1 MEFKVI
7 DFVDQKLII
16 IINSFILLY
25 QLFVNYFLVLAN
37 FMVDVSDQF
46 VNFVKLH
53 QQFGLLVLRFDF
65 WLIPFGLLVLIAFV
79 LVL

>member
-7 DFVDQKLII
+7 DFVDQRLII

-46 VNFVKLH
+46 VNFIKLH